1 MELRVKHKELNDVSI
16 EIVNNSVLLDN
27 KIDLLLSKINELKDN
42 WKGIDADN
50 FYENITEYLNELKS
64 IPVFY
69 NDMSLLIDKM
79 NNSYKDTDNSY
90 LDALK
95 KGVVLDDEYNDKR

>member
-50 FYENITEYLNELKS
+50 FYENITEYLDEL
-64 IPVFY
+64 
-69 NDMSLLIDKM
+69 
-79 NNSYKDTDNSY
+79 
-90 LDALK
+90 
-95 KGVVLDDEYNDKR
+95 